1 MRPVTTVYA
10 GVDVVI
16 VAVCAAVAPLGW
28 LLGKAIYHGTVQ
40 LIPGALRS
48 YPVAA
53 FMWSAVAVGSPVVSL
68 YQPAGSLAGTVLLPW
83 LLAQVPAALLAAGLY
98 GILEGWLAVDGAR
111 DWWPMR
117 PPPQRD
123 DADFGLVAPDL
134 ALPGIF
140 DSRGQDEPGERTP
153 IRRERS

>member
-1 MRPVTTVYA
+1 
-10 GVDVVI
+10 
-16 VAVCAAVAPLGW
+16 
-28 LLGKAIYHGTVQ
+28 
-40 LIPGALRS
+40 
-48 YPVAA
+48 
-53 FMWSAVAVGSPVVSL
+53 MWSAVAVGSPVVLL
-68 YQPAGSLAGTVLLPW
+68 YQPAGSLAGTVLVPW

-123 DADFGLVAPDL
+123 DADFGLAASDL